1 MPLYLYKIQTI
12 CLQMQNEE
20 LHINYDAIR
29 VVIFFY
35 VLMISGSMKQAS
47 YWIYCDLLAD
57 YQINKFE

>member
-1 MPLYLYKIQTI
+1 
-12 CLQMQNEE
+12 MQNEE

-47 YWIYCDLLAD
+47 YWVNCDLLSE

>member
-1 MPLYLYKIQTI
+1 M
-12 CLQMQNEE
+12 QMKNEE
-20 LHINYDAIR
+20 LHINYDAIK

-47 YWIYCDLLAD
+47 YWVNCDLLSE